1 MNWKKALSLA
11 GGAAAVVALTYML
24 MKDEDNHDDNDDE
37 NDKKKKKDN
46 KLSKDSNR
54 IIKGDSMTREDL
66 LQLLNEMLKLQSDMK
81 NIVKDLI
88 VVAKNNNYDFMA
100 VYNVAKTYNTIDPLG
115 KYQIEMPEFDK
126 VVESYHFDPEVKETV
141 SKLMSSQENYYS
153 NMSET
158 ATLSVDKIIE
168 IHHFMLNELY
178 KIDPEFKKIP
188 NKNELDPKLIAL
200 VIQSIVSAKV
210 EEEFNLTS
218 EDVEASIAN
227 QQYAL
232 TSVRTKIRKR

>member
-81 NIVKDLI
+81 NI
-88 VVAKNNNYDFMA
+88 
-100 VYNVAKTYNTIDPLG
+100 
-115 KYQIEMPEFDK
+115 
-126 VVESYHFDPEVKETV
+126 
-141 SKLMSSQENYYS
+141 
-153 NMSET
+153 
-158 ATLSVDKIIE
+158 
-168 IHHFMLNELY
+168 
-178 KIDPEFKKIP
+178 
-188 NKNELDPKLIAL
+188 
-200 VIQSIVSAKV
+200 
-210 EEEFNLTS
+210 
-218 EDVEASIAN
+218 
-227 QQYAL
+227 
-232 TSVRTKIRKR
+232 